1 MSVSVR
7 LVRAAALVLATGL
20 PLGAGVAAQE
30 SLTESQ
36 INEAIALGKD
46 CGGIPLIRVGAP
58 RGDFNVFIES
68 PFARVAIHAAAARQ
82 MHQPFAAPQMTR
94 DIVAPD
100 YRIWVQYA
108 PEGRRTVSVN
118 YIFLRPTGKIGTAG
132 VIQPVR
138 ERGFSQLSVGA
149 LPAHG
154 IVTEVRWRGSE
165 WTFDRIPAGDFQVIL
180 ETSAGQQ
187 RYAVTAKDRAT
198 PLRVCS

>member
-1 MSVSVR
+1 MV
-7 LVRAAALVLATGL
+7 AIGL
-20 PLGAGVAAQE
+20 PLGAGVAAQG

-36 INEAIALGKD
+36 IKDAIALGKD
-46 CGGIPLIRVGAP
+46 CGGIPLIRVGSP

-94 DIVAPD
+94 DILAPD
-100 YRIWVQYA
+100 YRVWVQYV
-108 PEGRRTVSVN
+108 PDGRRAVSVSRV
-118 YIFLRPTGKIGTAG
+118 LLQPTGETGTAG

-154 IVTEVRWRGSE
+154 IITEVRWRGSE
-165 WTFDRIPAGDFQVIL
+165 WRFDRIPAGDFKVIL
-180 ETSAGQQ
+180 MTSAGQQ

-198 PLRVCS
+198 PMKVCP

>member
-1 MSVSVR
+1 MSVSVH
-7 LVRAAALVLATGL
+7 LVGAAALVLAAGL
-20 PLGAGVAAQE
+20 PLGASVAAQE

-36 INEAIALGKD
+36 IKEAIALGKD
-46 CGGIPLIRVGAP
+46 CGSIPLIRVGAP

-82 MHQPFAAPQMTR
+82 MQQPFAAPQMTR

-108 PEGRRTVSVN
+108 PDGRRTVSVN
-118 YIFLRPTGKIGTAG
+118 RILVQPAGATEVAG

-154 IVTEVRWRGSE
+154 IITEVRWRGSE
-165 WTFDRIPAGDFQVIL
+165 WTFDHIPAGDFQVIL
-180 ETSAGQQ
+180 MTSAGKQ

-198 PLRVCS
+198 PLKVCT